1 MKFSNSET
9 LNNTLTEVIKAGVG
23 IEIWNDSE
31 DGIYID
37 LCTGMKSHA
46 YLFIGEDSCTL
57 KGRYNE
63 ETVLHFEEEWEG
75 QFYDLFYGFIAN
87 CKCYQDFANSGW
99 WTLLEKKGIDLNKY

>member
-9 LNNTLTEVIKAGVG
+9 LNNILTGVIKAGVG

-63 ETVLHFEEEWEG
+63 EVNLTFDEEWKGELEHS
-75 QFYDLFYGFIAN
+75 FYSFIAN
-87 CKCYQDFANSGW
+87 CKCYRNFANSGW
-99 WTLLEKKGIDLNKY
+99 LDLLGSKGIDLNKY